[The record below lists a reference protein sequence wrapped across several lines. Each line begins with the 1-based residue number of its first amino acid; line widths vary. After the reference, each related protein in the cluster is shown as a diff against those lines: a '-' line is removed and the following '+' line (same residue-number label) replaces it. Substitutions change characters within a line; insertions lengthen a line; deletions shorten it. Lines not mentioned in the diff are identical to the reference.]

1 MKALGI
7 HPFFVE
13 QQKATYKRVE
23 ARKSEIL
30 YKAWED
36 DSEGERYD
44 NNFRQLFIQLEEK
57 MAEEMQKDRHD
68 KLSRS
73 ERGWTPPPKGYADD
87 FNEDNVQ
94 ELTPPRE
101 EPIWR

>member
-30 YKAWED
+30 YKAWKMILKVNAMTTI
-36 DSEGERYD
+36 SD
-44 NNFRQLFIQLEEK
+44 NCLF
-57 MAEEMQKDRHD
+57 
-68 KLSRS
+68 S
-73 ERGWTPPPKGYADD
+73 
-87 FNEDNVQ
+87 
-94 ELTPPRE
+94 
-101 EPIWR
+101 